1 MSIAVT
7 GPQPAT
13 RRVRQQAREVVTL
26 MAFSLASSVVL
37 TLTAVVV
44 MALGRQG

>member
-7 GPQPAT
+7 GPPAAA
-13 RRVRQQAREVVTL
+13 RRVRHQAREVLAL

-37 TLTAVVV
+37 TLTAVVL

>member
-7 GPQPAT
+7 GTPPAA
-13 RRVRQQAREVVTL
+13 RRVRHQAREVVAV
-26 MAFSLASSVVL
+26 MGFSLASSVFLSLVAVL
-37 TLTAVVV
+37 V